1 MHFLLSFLIQ
11 LLDLTPPKFPLFQG
25 QYLRGQHY
33 QCHECALKVSSVYSP
48 TQDASHKWRLR
59 LGFPILKNDVIL
71 VVTVTGWGENWCLFW
86 KLKGIYTPFLNWLV
100 VEPSIWK
107 VVEFRSFPQTG
118 MKINEDFKP
127 PPMVM
132 NISTFRI
139 QQIFPMENQKHFL
152 VNQWTSRYESDLE
165 NWIQPIKRIIFSLA
179 MLRVQ
184 SSNTRRLLVGVFPFR
199 TRHLRVKQ
207 RFKLTYPTKRKK
219 EHHLQTHAGWGY
231 VCS

>member
-139 QQIFPMENQKHFL
+139 QQIFPMENQKTFPGKSMDIS
-152 VNQWTSRYESDLE
+152 VWKRSRKLDSTHQTDYIFPR
-165 NWIQPIKRIIFSLA
+165 NVKGPVIKYQAFVGGSFSF
-179 MLRVQ
+179 
-184 SSNTRRLLVGVFPFR
+184 SNT
-199 TRHLRVKQ
+199 TS
-207 RFKLTYPTKRKK
+207 
-219 EHHLQTHAGWGY
+219 AGKTTI
-231 VCS
+231 